1 MSVWGS
7 FMSASN
13 VTPLRLNKPFNVGID
28 FDTYPFPRF
37 DKDGHAIGAIAHV
50 DNLTHL
56 MSLYGISVRYNL
68 ITKDQEIALPDSN
81 SSLMDNA
88 KGQRLE
94 AIKSLCEINRF
105 PIGRIQEQLVA
116 IANANPYNPIIEYC
130 TQKEWDQKDRIK
142 AVVDTVVTDIEINK
156 WKEAAIVKFMIAA
169 VCAAINDEYKKFKF
183 KSILTF
189 QGIQGL
195 GKTPFIKILMGD
207 MNKYLL
213 QGHILNPENKDSK
226 IAALKHWIVELGEV
240 DATTRKADVAALKG
254 FVDQFTDDIR
264 LPYAAEISTWT
275 RRTVFFATVNPSS
288 FLVDNTGNDRY
299 WSIPVLELKL
309 NELEKI
315 DMQQLWA
322 QVYEMAINE
331 LSLGIREPWKLT
343 DDERLQQQR
352 INEAFRLMTPIE
364 DAITEAFEGL
374 ENEPSMWQ
382 ASLLDICEALGWN
395 KSKLSPKDKQAAKIL
410 IEKMFSSN
418 TYQGKRGFSIPNIRG
433 TFENELIAIGMKRR
447 AGR

>member
-1 MSVWGS
+1 MSQ
-7 FMSASN
+7 SN
-13 VTPLRLNKPFNVGID
+13 VTPLRKTKPLNSGID
-28 FDTYPFPRF
+28 YSGYPFPKY
-37 DKDGHAIGAIAHV
+37 DKDGNSTGAIAHV
-50 DNLTHL
+50 DNLNYL
-56 MSLYGISVRYNL
+56 LSQYGISVRYNL
-68 ITKDQEIALPDSN
+68 ITKDQEIMFPNGDSN
-81 SSLMDNA
+81 LMDNA

-94 AIKSLCEINRF
+94 TIKSLCEINKF
-105 PIGRIQEQLVA
+105 PIGRIQDQLVA
-116 IANANPYNPIIEYC
+116 IANRNPYNPIIEYC
-130 TQKEWDQKDRIK
+130 TAKEWDRVDRIQ
-142 AVVDTVVTDIEINK
+142 AVVDTVVTDQEIK
-156 WKEAAIVKFMIAA
+156 EWKEAAILKFMIAA
-169 VCAAINDEYKKFKF
+169 VCAAINDVHKKFKF

-189 QGIQGL
+189 QGSQGL

-299 WSIPVLELKL
+299 WSIPVIELKL
-309 NELEKI
+309 NDLEKI

-322 QVYEMAINE
+322 QIYEMAATE
-331 LSLGIREPWKLT
+331 LSLNIREPWKLT
-343 DDERLQQQR
+343 EKERQHQQK

-364 DAITEAFEGL
+364 EAITEAFEGKD
-374 ENEPSMWQ
+374 NEPAMWQ

-410 IEKMFSSN
+410 IEKMFTHN
-418 TYQGKRGFSIPNIRG
+418 TYQGKRGFAIPNITG
-433 TFENELIAIGMKRR
+433 TFENELTAIGMRR
-447 AGR
+447 RSGR

>member
-1 MSVWGS
+1 MTTE
-7 FMSASN
+7 SN
-13 VTPLRLNKPFNVGID
+13 VTPLRTHKPFNQPIEFYG
-28 FDTYPFPRF
+28 YPYPKF
-37 DKDGHAIGAIAHV
+37 DKDGNPIGAIAHV
-50 DNLTHL
+50 DNLVFL
-56 MSLYGISVRYNL
+56 LARYGIQVRYNL
-68 ITKDQEIALPDSN
+68 ITKEQEILLPN
-81 SSLMDNA
+81 NEHNLMDNA

-94 AIKSLCEINRF
+94 TIKSLCEINKF

-116 IANANPYNPIIEYC
+116 IANRNPYNPIVEYC
-130 TQKEWDQKDRIK
+130 TYREWDRQDRIQ
-142 AVVDTVVTDIEINK
+142 AVVDTVITAPEINK
-156 WKEAAIVKFMIAA
+156 WKEAAILKFMMAS
-169 VCAAINDEYKKFKF
+169 VCAAINDEHKKFKF

-189 QGIQGL
+189 QGAQGL

-207 MNKYLL
+207 MNRYLL

-299 WSIPVLELKL
+299 WSIPVLQL
-309 NELEKI
+309 NLNDLEDI
-315 DMQQLWA
+315 DKQQLWA
-322 QVYEMAINE
+322 QIYEMVVNE
-331 LSLGIREPWKLT
+331 LSLNIREPWKLSE
-343 DDERLQQQR
+343 DERECQQK

-364 DAITEAFEGL
+364 EAIIEAFESKVD
-374 ENEPSMWQ
+374 EPAMWQ
-382 ASLLDICEALGWN
+382 ASLLDICEALGWS

-410 IEKMFSSN
+410 IEKMFMHG
-418 TYQGKRGFSIPNIRG
+418 TYQGKRGFAIPHMTGRA
-433 TFENELIAIGMKRR
+433 ENELTAIGMRR
-447 AGR
+447 RGTR